1 VRFAPFVE
9 AGPRAQVLAQR
20 VEPFLDLGP
29 NGPMTVAAVAL
40 IVNGWSLAAAYALL
54 PHVLGTA
61 VGSLRLRLDFLAG
74 RQGRGVPL
82 GGNRL
87 FGLLGGEGR
96 EDRLAL
102 GVLGLRSD
110 FEQHHPRRLMARG
123 VSADGGNM
131 GQRLAMLAAACAVA
145 VVSAGAAAGSG
156 TQIPNWAK
164 PQIATVVS
172 HKLMGA
178 KSVKKF
184 RPNAVLTRQTLAD
197 LAAGLKEQLGSP
209 VPTGSGG
216 SGGTTT
222 TTPTTGTT
230 TTGTTTTTT
239 TVSDPTAPATMA
251 QLDRSLVQAI
261 GLGKAAKQFAQGAR
275 DAGLTVPGRFG
286 FEVVAR
292 LLGLRLNHPAA
303 QDFLELRPQDPATR
317 AEAAYSAAQILGLG
331 LLDDSWQIAE
341 VKSLAATFALPTLND
356 WQLQILG
363 VAFSKIGMP
372 YVWGGTSDNTE
383 VDFGVTAPG
392 GYDCS
397 GFVWR
402 VFKLQAYADEGTLA
416 STIEGRT
423 TYAMS
428 VEIPK
433 SKRIPFN
440 KLQPADVVFFGT
452 KGAKSNGPQVFHTGI
467 YVGNGWFIQSSDE
480 GVALA
485 QLSGW
490 YKKKFAWGR
499 RPLHE
504 AGLE

>member
-1 VRFAPFVE
+1 
-9 AGPRAQVLAQR
+9 
-20 VEPFLDLGP
+20 
-29 NGPMTVAAVAL
+29 
-40 IVNGWSLAAAYALL
+40 
-54 PHVLGTA
+54 
-61 VGSLRLRLDFLAG
+61 
-74 RQGRGVPL
+74 
-82 GGNRL
+82 
-87 FGLLGGEGR
+87 
-96 EDRLAL
+96 
-102 GVLGLRSD
+102 
-110 FEQHHPRRLMARG
+110 MA
-123 VSADGGNM
+123 SADGGNM

-145 VVSAGAAAGSG
+145 VVATAAAAGSAG
-156 TQIPNWAK
+156 KVPNWAA

-184 RPNAVLTRQTLAD
+184 RPNAALTHQTLSD
-197 LAAGLKEQLGSP
+197 LAAGLKQQLGSP
-209 VPTGSGG
+209 VPPSADG

-222 TTPTTGTT
+222 TTTT

-239 TVSDPTAPATMA
+239 TVSDPATPETMA

-261 GLGKAAKQFAQGAR
+261 GLGKAAKQFLQGAR
-275 DAGLTVPGRFG
+275 TAGLNVPGRFG

-331 LLDDSWQIAE
+331 LLDDSWQIAQ
-341 VKSLAATFALPTLND
+341 VKDLAATFALPTLTD
-356 WQLQILG
+356 WQLQILS

-372 YVWGGTSDNTE
+372 YIWGGTSDNTE
-383 VDFGVTAPG
+383 VNFGVTARG

-402 VFKLQAYADEGTLA
+402 VYKLQSYADEGTLA

-423 TYAMS
+423 TYSMS
-428 VEIPK
+428 VEVPR
-433 SKRIPFN
+433 SKRISFKN
-440 KLQPADVVFFGT
+440 LQPADVIFFGS
-452 KGAKSNGPQVFHTGI
+452 KGAHSSGPQIFHTGI

-490 YKKKFAWGR
+490 YLKKFAWGR
-499 RPLHE
+499 RPLRE